1 MSNNFETNKN
11 KEGSSSFSVPNT
23 PSFGNLESNSFKN
36 AFQANDF
43 NSNNQVENTT
53 GLYGVTQ
60 NTNSDSKEII
70 MDIPVNVQIVLGST
84 TMPVAALMNLKRG
97 SVISLDASLG
107 DPVDIVVNGRII
119 AKGELVPVEDDPS
132 RFGVSLISI
141 LNKR

>member
-11 KEGSSSFSVPNT
+11 KESSAAFSVHNT
-23 PSFGNLESNSFKN
+23 PSFNNLESNTLKN
-36 AFQANDF
+36 AFQTNDF
-43 NSNNQVENTT
+43 NSNNEIENTT
-53 GLYGVTQ
+53 KLYNSVQ
-60 NTNSDSKEII
+60 NTDSDSKELI

-97 SVISLDASLG
+97 SIISLDASLG

-132 RFGVSLISI
+132 RFGVSLVSI